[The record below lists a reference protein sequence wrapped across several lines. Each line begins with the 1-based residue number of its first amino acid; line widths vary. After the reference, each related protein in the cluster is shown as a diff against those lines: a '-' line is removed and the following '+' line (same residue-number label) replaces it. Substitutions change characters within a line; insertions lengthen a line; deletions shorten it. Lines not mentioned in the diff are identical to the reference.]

1 LRRCILKS
9 AKEYTHFILD
19 SNLVADAKRKENH
32 MSKTTGNYST
42 GVTRRNSWKGLIGM
56 NFLMMREN
64 NLVN

>member
-1 LRRCILKS
+1 MLFQS
-9 AKEYTHFILD
+9 EKEYTHFILD

-32 MSKTTGNYST
+32 MSETTGNYST
-42 GVTRRNSWKGLIGM
+42 GVMRRNSGKGLIGM